1 MRPVRFAS
9 WMSVTSLTLCALG
22 ASATLW
28 RRPSVFPPTHPLFWA
43 TTGTVLAAWLLVAVA
58 LAGALV
64 RREALAF
71 VAGLG
76 PGVLLMVGAL
86 TGRFS
91 FPATDGSF
99 FGIPFVVGVAWL
111 VTTWRAYREVPTR
124 RRLAL
129 VAASLVVA
137 PLGVVQVRAR
147 VPSPAGTR
155 PLLGELP
162 AASTDAPPPGVT
174 VSGDGV
180 LRLACGRGALTL
192 SPLLVFQDASDD
204 GFWPLARTPT
214 TQKATERPLLEGPLR
229 RAALAVSSVDGGV
242 LVDAATLVPRPTA
255 SHLSRFT
262 DFAVTGLAAPS
273 ATFDATGATRL
284 PLLPSDYP
292 KGRPA
297 HFGALTA
304 SGDFVVWRATDA
316 EKGPFTELARGPLAR
331 GSPLA
336 FTLFDGDAPQCRLSW
351 LDFAAQ
357 ADVTLSPTAGE
368 GVPVNVVQFGRP
380 ASGEGQVLVITSL
393 AATGIGSGLDTVLYA
408 PGVYRNRVL
417 VEQLTAP

>member
-1 MRPVRFAS
+1 MRGVRFAS

-22 ASATLW
+22 ASMTLW
-28 RRPSVFPPTHPLFWA
+28 RRPSVFPLTHPLFWA
-43 TTGTVLAAWLLVAVA
+43 TTGTVLAAWLFVAVA
-58 LAGALV
+58 LAGAV
-64 RREALAF
+64 ARREALAF
-71 VAGLG
+71 VAGLA

-91 FPATDGSF
+91 FTATNGSL
-99 FGIPFVVGVAWL
+99 FGVPFVVGVAWV
-111 VTTWRAYREVPTR
+111 VTTWRAYRALPPSR
-124 RRLAL
+124 RGVLLA
-129 VAASLVVA
+129 VALGVA

-147 VPSPAGTR
+147 VPAPAGTR
-155 PLLGELP
+155 PLLTDLP
-162 AASTDAPPPGVT
+162 PASQPAPPPGVT
-174 VSGDGV
+174 VSPDGA
-180 LRLACGRGALTL
+180 LRLACGAGALTL

-229 RAALAVSSVDGGV
+229 RAALAVSMLDGGV
-242 LVDAATLVPRPTA
+242 LVDAATLVPKATA

-262 DFAVTGLAAPS
+262 DFTVTGLVQPS
-273 ATFDATGATRL
+273 AAFAATGPTRL
-284 PLLPSDYP
+284 PVLPFDYP

-304 SGDFVVWRATDA
+304 SGDFVIWRAADA

-331 GSPLA
+331 AAPLA
-336 FTLFDGDAPQCRLSW
+336 FTLFDGDTPQCRVTW

-357 ADVTLSPTAGE
+357 ADVSLSPTAGE

-380 ASGEGQVLVITSL
+380 AQDEATVLVIVSL
-393 AATGIGSGLDTVLYA
+393 AATGIGAGLDTVLHA

-417 VEQLTAP
+417 VEQLTGP

>member
-9 WMSVTSLTLCALG
+9 WMSVTSLTLCAVG
-22 ASATLW
+22 ASVTLW
-28 RRPSVFPPTHPLFWA
+28 RRPSVFPLTHPLFWA
-43 TTGTVLAAWLLVAVA
+43 TTGTVGAAWLFVAVA
-58 LAGALV
+58 LWGALR
-64 RREALAF
+64 RREAGAF
-71 VAGLG
+71 VAGLA
-76 PGVLLMVGAL
+76 PGVLLL
-86 TGRFS
+86 TGGLAGRFS
-91 FPATDGSF
+91 FPATDGAF
-99 FGIPFVVGVAWL
+99 FGIPFVVGVAWV
-111 VTTWRAYREVPTR
+111 VTTWRAYRDVPSR

-129 VAASLVVA
+129 GLVALVVA
-137 PLGVVQVRAR
+137 PLGLVQVRAR
-147 VPSPAGTR
+147 VPAPAGTR
-155 PLLGELP
+155 PLLAELP
-162 AASTDAPPPGVT
+162 AEATGAPVPGVT
-174 VSGDGV
+174 VSSDGV
-180 LRLACGRGALTL
+180 LQLACGHGALTL

-204 GFWPLARTPT
+204 GFWPLARTAT
-214 TQKATERPLLEGPLR
+214 TAKATERPLLEGPLR
-229 RAALAVSSVDGGV
+229 RAALAVSTVDSGV
-242 LVDAATLVPRPTA
+242 LVDAATQVLKPTA

-262 DFAVTGLAAPS
+262 DFTVTGLATPTA
-273 ATFDATGATRL
+273 AFDATGATRL

-316 EKGPFTELARGPLAR
+316 EKGPFTELARGPLGRA
-331 GSPLA
+331 SPLA
-336 FTLFDGDAPQCRLSW
+336 FTLYDGDAPQCRLTW

-380 ASGEGQVLVITSL
+380 AQDEAKVLVIASL